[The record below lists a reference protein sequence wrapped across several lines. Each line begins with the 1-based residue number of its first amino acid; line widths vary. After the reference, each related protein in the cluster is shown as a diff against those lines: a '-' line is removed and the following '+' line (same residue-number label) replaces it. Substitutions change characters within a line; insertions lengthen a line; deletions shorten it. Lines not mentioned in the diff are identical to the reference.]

1 MSLGKLLTAGKSLVG
16 LHNSAARYQLRT
28 GALPKF
34 GSEKNPFA
42 ARSQNEEPSSNAD
55 QLTPAEMAA
64 ASLKDTQRLPLL
76 VPKPEASGE
85 SVQPAQPGEKTTM
98 PETPPASPGSAGKG
112 WDEVVLGLQGRRPT
126 SATDAHQD
134 PKPLDKQS
142 ISVPPNETPGLY
154 GGRDDRRPGS
164 ETPNVPEVPSVINGW
179 LKKLNPLVWW
189 DNRKPAPSRTAIPRF
204 EKAPVQGELSLDN
217 IKVVRND
224 LSDADVEIVP
234 MKARPA
240 KAPPEP
246 IIGVEAGAAAAA
258 MAIPELPPA
267 KNAWEFLGE
276 RLLGKH

>member
-34 GSEKNPFA
+34 ESQKNPFT
-42 ARSQNEEPSSNAD
+42 ARPHDEEASSNAD
-55 QLTPAEMAA
+55 KLTPAEMAA

-85 SVQPAQPGEKTTM
+85 SVQPAQPEEDRTR
-98 PETPPASPGSAGKG
+98 PASSPAAPGSAEKG
-112 WDEVVLGLQGRRPT
+112 WDEVVLGLQGAKR
-126 SATDAHQD
+126 
-134 PKPLDKQS
+134 KL
-142 ISVPPNETPGLY
+142 PPEG
-154 GGRDDRRPGS
+154 
-164 ETPNVPEVPSVINGW
+164 ETPNMPEVPSAINGW
-179 LKKLNPLVWW
+179 LRKLNPLVWW
-189 DNRKPAPSRTAIPRF
+189 DNRKPAQPKSAIPRF

-224 LSDADVEIVP
+224 LSEVDLEIVP

-240 KAPPEP
+240 KPPPAP
-246 IIGVEAGAAAAA
+246 IFGVEAGATAAA

>member
-1 MSLGKLLTAGKSLVG
+1 MSLGKLLTAGQSLVG

-34 GSEKNPFA
+34 ESQKNPFA
-42 ARSQNEEPSSNAD
+42 SRPQNEEPSSKAD
-55 QLTPAEMAA
+55 QLTATEMAA
-64 ASLKDTQRLPLL
+64 ATLKDTQRLPLL
-76 VPKPEASGE
+76 ILKPDTNGKGVE
-85 SVQPAQPGEKTTM
+85 PAQPGEDRTR
-98 PETPPASPGSAGKG
+98 PETSSASPGSVGKG
-112 WDEVVLGLQGRRPT
+112 WDEVVLGIPGGGPA
-126 SATDAHQD
+126 SAADAHRGGE
-134 PKPLDKQS
+134 PLDHQSVSIAPQLHGKQD
-142 ISVPPNETPGLY
+142 IH
-154 GGRDDRRPGS
+154 RDAP
-164 ETPNVPEVPSVINGW
+164 ETPNMSEVPSAINGW

-189 DNRKPAPSRTAIPRF
+189 ENRKPAQPKSAISRFDR
-204 EKAPVQGELSLDN
+204 APVQGELSLDN

-240 KAPPEP
+240 KPPPAPTL
-246 IIGVEAGAAAAA
+246 GTGAGAAAAA

>member
-34 GSEKNPFA
+34 ESQKNPFA
-42 ARSQNEEPSSNAD
+42 VRPQNEEPSSGAD
-55 QLTPAEMAA
+55 QLTATEMAA

-76 VPKPEASGE
+76 TPKPEAAE
-85 SVQPAQPGEKTTM
+85 ENFQPPQPEM
-98 PETPPASPGSAGKG
+98 PT
-112 WDEVVLGLQGRRPT
+112 RPE
-126 SATDAHQD
+126 APVEPIA
-134 PKPLDKQS
+134 PVK
-142 ISVPPNETPGLY
+142 
-154 GGRDDRRPGS
+154 
-164 ETPNVPEVPSVINGW
+164 VPSAIDGW

-189 DNRKPAPSRTAIPRF
+189 ENRKPAQPKSAIPRF

-224 LSDADVEIVP
+224 LSEADVEIVP

-240 KAPPEP
+240 KVPLVAAMAA
-246 IIGVEAGAAAAA
+246 EAGAAAAA

-267 KNAWEFLGE
+267 RNAWEFLGE